1 MAKSAVRTVDQ
12 YIDAQ
17 PAPARATLSRVRAV
31 LRRAIGDA
39 EEIISYQ
46 IPAYRLPGGTV
57 LHFAGWK
64 QHYSLYPITEE
75 IIETLASQLG
85 PYEVN
90 HKGTIRFP
98 LSAPVPAGL
107 ITRIAKLR
115 LEELRAREG
124 AKAKA
129 KPAARKASPKPK
141 AKLAKTKAE
150 PAKAKAKASAKITKT
165 KTKPTK
171 TKPAKAKA
179 KAEVKPSAKPKPTRR
194 RT

>member
-1 MAKSAVRTVDQ
+1 MAKSAVRTVNQ

-17 PAPARATLSRVRAV
+17 PAPARATLARVRAI
-31 LRRAIGDA
+31 LRKAIGGA

-75 IIETLASQLG
+75 IIETLSSQLR

-107 ITRIAKLR
+107 ITRIARLR

-124 AKAKA
+124 AKAK
-129 KPAARKASPKPK
+129 PATRKASAKPRASAKPK
-141 AKLAKTKAE
+141 SKLAKTKAE
-150 PAKAKAKASAKITKT
+150 PAKPSAKTKASAS
-165 KTKPTK
+165 
-171 TKPAKAKA
+171 AG
-179 KAEVKPSAKPKPTRR
+179 AKPRPARR

>member
-17 PAPARATLSRVRAV
+17 PAPARATLARVRAV
-31 LRRAIGDA
+31 LRRAIGGA

-75 IIETLASQLG
+75 IIATLSSQLG

-124 AKAKA
+124 AKAK
-129 KPAARKASPKPK
+129 PAARKASPSPKPK

-150 PAKAKAKASAKITKT
+150 PAKASAKIAKTKTKPT

-171 TKPAKAKA
+171 TKPAKPAK
-179 KAEVKPSAKPKPTRR
+179 AKPKPARR
-194 RT
+194 RTSRT